1 MNNTQ
6 NSQELVNRLRI
17 YNAAYRIGRP
27 IISDAE
33 YDALV
38 EELKSIDPENLWLQ
52 QIEPA
57 PVPTNRKRRLPIP
70 MKSLNK
76 VKSLDEIR
84 TWAESAGLG
93 DDDIIVVT
101 PKFDGLSLL
110 RDEATGMVYSRG
122 GAANEG
128 QDCCVHYK
136 AMRHYPTT
144 SPRGADFTFGEFVF
158 SKEMWEKY
166 FAGRI
171 SPDTNEPYK
180 SPRNTAAGM
189 INRDTPVL
197 ETVFVDFFRYG
208 VDENSLQLFDSYTDL
223 YQSLCEHYKQPFLI
237 WQIKLS
243 DLSDP
248 LLIHIF
254 NQFAHS
260 YYIDGLVLYIN
271 NLDKWDKLGRHEG
284 TGNPRYAIAYKNPAF
299 TETFE
304 TTVKGIDW
312 KISKAGAMKPVVQIE
327 AVDTGDCTM
336 ENPTGYNARW
346 ILDNGIGPGAKIMVT
361 RSGGVI
367 PKILETVSLVPVQL
381 PIYCPNCGSQ
391 LVLQDKELVCTNLSA
406 TGCDGVK
413 LAKIIFFFKTVGVED
428 MGEEMFNKL
437 FSNGYKDLKSIL
449 DITVA
454 DILKI
459 DGFGDGTAEIIIR
472 EMNKIKQGIPLTT
485 YIHASDCFKTIGKT
499 KADKII
505 GEMSDENLKSFVNGA
520 FVFEIRSNESVT
532 EKYFR
537 QGYEPF
543 IWLVKELQIPIIMPE
558 VSSGPSSDRYQ
569 EMNVC
574 FSGVRDSELGAAI
587 TDGGGTIASG
597 VSKKTTHLV
606 VKDPDGSSSKITKA
620 RQLGIPILTIE
631 AFKAQ
636 F

>member
-1 MNNTQ
+1 MV
-6 NSQELVNRLRI
+6 QEFVDRLRT

-27 IISDAE
+27 IISDME
-33 YDALV
+33 YDVLV
-38 EELKSIDPENLWLQ
+38 EELKAMDPDNAWLQ

-57 PVPTNRKRRLPIP
+57 PIPANRKRRLPIP

-76 VKSLDEIR
+76 VKSLDEIK
-84 TWAESAGLG
+84 TWAASAGLKN
-93 DDDIIVVT
+93 DDFIVVT

-122 GAANEG
+122 GAENEG
-128 QDCCVHYK
+128 QDCSAHYK
-136 AMRHYPTT
+136 AMRHYPLTG
-144 SPRGADFTFGEFVF
+144 PRGAGFTFGEFVF

-189 INRDTPVL
+189 INRDNPVL

-208 VDENSLQLFDSYTDL
+208 VDENSLGLFESYTDL
-223 YQSLCEHYKQPFLI
+223 YKELCEHYNQSYLM
-237 WQIKLS
+237 WQIRLS

-254 NQFAHS
+254 NQFSQS
-260 YYIDGLVLYIN
+260 YYIDGLVLYID
-271 NLDKWDKLGRHEG
+271 NLDKWSELGRHEG

-299 TETFE
+299 TESFE

-367 PKILETVSLVPVQL
+367 PKILKTVSPAPVQL
-381 PIYCPNCGSQ
+381 PMYCPNCGSQ
-391 LVLQDKELVCTNLSA
+391 LTLQDKELVCTNMTA

-413 LAKIIFFFKTVGVED
+413 LAKIIFFFKTLGVED

-437 FSNGYKDLKSIL
+437 FSNGFKDLKSIL

-459 DGFGDGTAEIIIR
+459 DGFGNGTAEIIIR
-472 EMNKIKQGIPLTT
+472 EMDKIKQGIPLAT
-485 YIHASDCFKTIGKT
+485 YIHASDCFKTIGKA

-505 GEMSDENLKSFVNGA
+505 GEMSDETLKSFVDGT
-520 FVFEIRSNESVT
+520 FVFETRSDESVT

-543 IWLVKELQIPIIMPE
+543 IWLVNELQIPIIMPE
-558 VSSGPSSDRYQ
+558 APSGPSSDRYQ
-569 EMNVC
+569 GMNVC
-574 FSGVRDSELGAAI
+574 FSGVRNSELEAAI
-587 TDGGGTIASG
+587 TDGGGDIASG

-606 VKDPDGSSSKITKA
+606 VKDPNGSSSKITKA

>member
-1 MNNTQ
+1 MNKSQ
-6 NSQELVNRLRI
+6 NSQEIVDKLRT

-27 IISDAE
+27 IISDME

-38 EELKSIDPENLWLQ
+38 EELRTIDPENKWLQ

-57 PVPTNRKRRLPIP
+57 PVSTNRKRRLPIP

-76 VKSLDEIR
+76 VKSLDEINA
-84 TWAESAGLG
+84 WATSVGITK
-93 DDDIIVVT
+93 DDIIVIT

-128 QDCCVHYK
+128 QDCSAHYR
-136 AMRHYPTT
+136 AMRHYPATG
-144 SPRGADFTFGEFVF
+144 PRGAYFTFGEFVF
-158 SKEMWEKY
+158 SKEMWKKC

-189 INRDTPVL
+189 INRDNPVL

-208 VDENSLQLFDSYTDL
+208 VDENSLHLFNSYTDL
-223 YQSLCEHYKQPFLI
+223 YTALCKHYNQPNLM
-237 WQIKLS
+237 WRLRLS

-254 NQFAHS
+254 NQFAKS
-260 YYIDGLVLYIN
+260 YYIDGLVFYID
-271 NLDKWDKLGRHEG
+271 NLNKWAELGRHEG

-312 KISKAGAMKPVVQIE
+312 KISKAGAMKPVIQIE

-336 ENPTGYNARW
+336 ENPTGYNAQW
-346 ILDNGIGPGAKIMVT
+346 VLDNGIAPGAKIIVT

-367 PKILETVSLVPVQL
+367 PKILKTTSPAPVQL
-381 PIYCPNCGSQ
+381 PMYCPNCGSQ
-391 LVLQDKELVCTNLSA
+391 LIMQGKELVCTNVTA
-406 TGCDGVK
+406 IGCDGVR
-413 LAKIIFFFKTVGVED
+413 LAKLIFFFKTVGVEG
-428 MGEEMFNKL
+428 MGEEMFGKL
-437 FSNGYKDLKSIL
+437 FSNGFKDLKSLLNIK
-449 DITVA
+449 TE

-472 EMNKIKQGIPLTT
+472 EMNRIKQGLPLTT

-505 GEMSDENLKSFVNGA
+505 SNMDNAELQSFVDGT
-520 FVFEIRSNESVT
+520 FLFELRHDESVT

-537 QGYEPF
+537 QGYSPF
-543 IWLVKELQIPIIMPE
+543 IGLVKELQIPIILPTAQ
-558 VSSGPSSDRYQ
+558 SGPSNNRYQ
-569 EMNVC
+569 GMNIC
-574 FSGVRDSELGAAI
+574 FSGVRDSELETAI
-587 TDGGGTIASG
+587 VDGGGSIASG
-597 VSKKTTHLV
+597 VSKKTTHLL
-606 VKDPDGSSSKITKA
+606 VKDPNGTSSKITKA
-620 RQLGIPILTIE
+620 RQLGIPILNIE
-631 AFKAQ
+631 SFKAQ